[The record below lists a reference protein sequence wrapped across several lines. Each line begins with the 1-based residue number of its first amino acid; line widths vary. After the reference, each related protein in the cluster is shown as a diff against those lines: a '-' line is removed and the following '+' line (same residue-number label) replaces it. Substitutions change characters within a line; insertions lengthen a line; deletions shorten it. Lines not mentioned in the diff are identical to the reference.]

1 MLRNYK
7 IGFIGAG
14 NMTEAIVRGITTK
27 TNPALI
33 AVSDINE
40 ARLDM
45 FKTQYKVGQA
55 NIDNKRT
62 VDFCDILFIATKP
75 QIIPDVLD
83 ELKDDIG
90 DRLVVSIAAGVQ
102 CPTIESHL
110 PEGTRVVRVMANT
123 PALVMTG
130 ATAVCAGSHA
140 TDDDVDLI
148 KSIFELV
155 GVCVVVKED
164 RMDAIT
170 GLSGSGPAFV
180 YMFIDALSDGGVNMG
195 LTRANATLLAAQTV
209 MGAAKMVLETGVH
222 PCQLKDN
229 VTTPAGTTIKALHAM
244 DKAGFRPAVIDAV
257 EAATLKSREL
267 GKTKKDD

>member
-1 MLRNYK
+1 MLENCK

-14 NMTEAIVRGITTK
+14 NMSEAIIKGLSKNIDTR
-27 TNPALI
+27 NI
-33 AVSDINE
+33 AVADINE

-45 FKTQYKVGQA
+45 FKTKYHVGKA
-55 NIDNKRT
+55 TLDNKEL
-62 VDFCDILFIATKP
+62 VEFADIIFLATKP
-75 QIIPDVLD
+75 QVIPPVL
-83 ELKDDIG
+83 ESLKNEITDK
-90 DRLVVSIAAGVQ
+90 LVVSIAAGVK
-102 CPTIESHL
+102 CATIESFISKSS
-110 PEGTRVVRVMANT
+110 RVVRVMPNT

-130 ATAVCAGSHA
+130 ASAVAAGNRA
-140 TDDDVDLI
+140 TEDDVEII
-148 KSIFELV
+148 KEIFEMV
-155 GVCVVVKED
+155 GVCVVVPED

-209 MGAAKMVLETGVH
+209 MGAAKMVLETGTH

-229 VTTPAGTTIKALHAM
+229 VTTPAGTTITALHAM

-257 EAATLKSREL
+257 EAATLKSIEL
-267 GKTKKDD
+267 GKTDKD